1 MERNTLSI
9 TSTAEFWQAVL
20 ARDRNYDGQFVFAVR
35 TTGVYCR
42 PSCPARRP
50 KQKNVSYFRDG
61 SVARAAGFRPCRR
74 CLPDEF
80 DPVTRLVE
88 QVCACIDARPEQIPT
103 LSELGNAMH
112 ISPWHLQRTFKR
124 VLGLTPHQYAEAQ
137 RARRLEL
144 ELQQGA
150 KVAEAQYAAG
160 FGSSRGLYEHSS
172 SILGMTPGSYRN
184 KGANME
190 IRYAC
195 ADSPLGRL
203 LVASTP
209 RGICTVCLGN
219 DDLEVVEIL
228 RSKFPA
234 AQIVHDPGALEGPI
248 RAVLAYL
255 EGSLPDISL
264 PLDLRV
270 TAFQWQVLQA
280 IRAIPYGE
288 TRTYT
293 QVAEEI
299 GAPQAV
305 RAVANAC
312 AANPVPLI
320 VACHRVKRKD
330 GSLGGY
336 RYGLARK
343 EQLLTL
349 ERMKHGGF

>member
-1 MERNTLSI
+1 MEQNTI
-9 TSTAEFWQAVL
+9 PFTRDQEFWQAVTS
-20 ARDRNYDGQFVFAVR
+20 RDRSFDSVFVFAVR
-35 TTGVYCR
+35 TTGIYCR

-50 KQKNVSYFRDG
+50 QQKNVMYFQDG
-61 SVARAAGFRPCRR
+61 SAAHAAGFRPCRR
-74 CLPDEF
+74 CLPDED

-88 QVCACIDARPEQIPT
+88 QVCAYIDARPEQIPT
-103 LSELGNAMH
+103 LYELGSAMH
-112 ISPWHLQRTFKR
+112 ISSWHLQRTFKR

-137 RARRLEL
+137 RARRLEM

-172 SILGMTPGSYRN
+172 SFLGMTPGSYRN

-219 DDLEVVEIL
+219 DDLEVVGIL
-228 RSKFPA
+228 MSKFPA
-234 AQIVHDPGALEGPI
+234 AQLVHDPGALEGPI

-293 QVAEEI
+293 QVAEEV

-336 RYGLARK
+336 RYGLASK

-349 ERMKHGGF
+349 ERTNKGGF